1 MEKESNF
8 IELNNAS
15 RVWAVGSIHSNLD
28 SLNSIKKYIL
38 NNFEEKD
45 KLVISIANQ
54 MKRSYI
60 NWNKSNVLDNVIFSE
75 IEEISNG
82 KIKIPENTTLE
93 NINIYQKTFSQYK
106 GASRKKN
113 NHRIKKNNYKK

>member
-1 MEKESNF
+1 MKEVSKLAESEK
-8 IELNNAS
+8 
-15 RVWAVGSIHSNLD
+15 
-28 SLNSIKKYIL
+28 
-38 NNFEEKD
+38 KD

-82 KIKIPENTTLE
+82 KIKIPENTSLE
-93 NINIYQKTFSQYK
+93 NINIYQKTFSHHK
-106 GASRKKN
+106 GAIRKKH
-113 NHRIKKNNYKK
+113 NHRIKKNNHKK